1 MENKKLKRLNG
12 VRKEKRTK
20 VERGTRIGLFGSF
33 GMALLASPV
42 FAAGGGTNYVKNLS
56 DWVLGMVLWAC
67 LLGCIGMAVFAAVK
81 KEYSKM
87 AIFIVIGA
95 FLAYICANP
104 QALITLGDVIGGA
117 AGL

>member
-1 MENKKLKRLNG
+1 MENNRIKRLGRRNM
-12 VRKEKRTK
+12 EKKTK
-20 VERGTRIGLFGSF
+20 VERGTRIGLLGSF
-33 GMALLASPV
+33 GMMLMASPV

-95 FLAYICANP
+95 FLAFICANP
-104 QALITLGDVIGGA
+104 QALIDLGDVIGGA

>member
-1 MENKKLKRLNG
+1 MENKNLKRLNE
-12 VRKEKRTK
+12 VKKEKRTK
-20 VERGTRIGLFGSF
+20 VEHGTRIGLLGSF
-33 GMALLASPV
+33 GMALMANPV
-42 FAAGGGTNYVKNLS
+42 FAAGGTNYVKNLS

-95 FLAYICANP
+95 FLAFICANP
-104 QALITLGDVIGGA
+104 QALIDLGDVIGGA